1 MTGIQAELFA
11 LCDGEYGD
19 FNAKLIPNID
29 RRRVIGVRTQ
39 EHRAMAKRLHGTA
52 QAEEFLHALPH
63 EYFEENQLHAFLLEY
78 EKDYSALIAALDA
91 FLPYVDNWA
100 TCDQM
105 NPKSLGRNKEALL
118 AKIREWLASGR
129 CYTVRYAIGQL
140 MRWYLD
146 ADFKPEY
153 ADMVAAVRSEE
164 YYVRMMAAWYFATA
178 LAKQYDAVLPYFT
191 ERKLDAWTHNKAIQK
206 AVESYRV
213 SDEHKTA
220 LRRLKVKMKENID

>member
-11 LCDGEYGD
+11 LRDGEYGD
-19 FNAKLIPNID
+19 FNAKLIPSID
-29 RRRVIGVRTQ
+29 RQRVIGVRTP
-39 EHRAMAKRLHGTA
+39 ELRAMAKRLHGTA

-91 FLPYVDNWA
+91 FLPCVDNWA

-140 MRWYLD
+140 MRRYLD

>member
-11 LCDGEYGD
+11 LRDGEYGD
-19 FNAKLIPNID
+19 FNTKLIPNID
-29 RRRVIGVRTQ
+29 RRRVIGVRTP
-39 EHRAMAKRLHGTA
+39 ELRAMAKRLHGTA

-78 EKDYSALIAALDA
+78 ERDYSALIAALDA
-91 FLPYVDNWA
+91 FLPCVDNWA

-105 NPKSLGRNKEALL
+105 NPKALGRNKEALL

-146 ADFKPEY
+146 AYFKPEY

-213 SDEHKTA
+213 NDEHKTA